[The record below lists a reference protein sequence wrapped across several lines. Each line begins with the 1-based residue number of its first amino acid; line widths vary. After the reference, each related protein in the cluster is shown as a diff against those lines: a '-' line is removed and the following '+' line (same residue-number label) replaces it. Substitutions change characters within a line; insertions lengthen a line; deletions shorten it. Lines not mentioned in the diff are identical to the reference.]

1 MKQVTII
8 SGKGGTGK
16 TSITAAFA
24 SLAKDVVLADCDV
37 DAADLHLLTAPM
49 VNKTS
54 QFHGLSIA
62 KIDDTLCTRCRK
74 CVSSCVF
81 NAISDDI
88 EIIDSSCEGCGVC
101 EYVCPV
107 DAIDMVPR
115 DSGVV
120 YESITRFGPMVHARL
135 NTAEEASGK
144 LVTEVRKRAEEIAR
158 NERRSLVL
166 IDGPPGIGCP
176 VISAITAVDLVVVV
190 TEPTFSGIH
199 DMKRVLAV
207 ARHFGIP
214 QAVIINKRDINPE
227 KSEEILSY
235 CQTQDISVL
244 GGISY
249 DLNFTKAMIAEKT
262 IIEGDDSIV
271 TSEVKSCWEN
281 LVSVL
286 GIENHTQH

>member
-1 MKQVTII
+1 
-8 SGKGGTGK
+8 
-16 TSITAAFA
+16 
-24 SLAKDVVLADCDV
+24 
-37 DAADLHLLTAPM
+37 
-49 VNKTS
+49 
-54 QFHGLSIA
+54 
-62 KIDDTLCTRCRK
+62 
-74 CVSSCVF
+74 
-81 NAISDDI
+81 
-88 EIIDSSCEGCGVC
+88 
-101 EYVCPV
+101 
-107 DAIDMVPR
+107 
-115 DSGVV
+115 
-120 YESITRFGPMVHARL
+120 
-135 NTAEEASGK
+135 
-144 LVTEVRKRAEEIAR
+144 
-158 NERRSLVL
+158 
-166 IDGPPGIGCP
+166 
-176 VISAITAVDLVVVV
+176 
-190 TEPTFSGIH
+190 
-199 DMKRVLAV
+199 MKRVLAV